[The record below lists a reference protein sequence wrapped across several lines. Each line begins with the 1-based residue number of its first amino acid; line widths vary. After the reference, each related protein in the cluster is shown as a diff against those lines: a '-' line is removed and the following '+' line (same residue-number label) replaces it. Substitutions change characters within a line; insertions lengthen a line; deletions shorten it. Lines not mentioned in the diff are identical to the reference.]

1 MIPYFLKSATCLALL
16 LVFYHFI
23 LEKEKMH
30 TFNRFYLLIGVIV
43 SLIIPFATLT
53 VEVPAISTSGITT
66 FEPTFTTEETLPILV
81 EEKIDYIKYIFGV
94 YAIISIL
101 LFFRFGRN
109 LFKIIQ
115 KIRLHTQI
123 KLEKASLV
131 LVDDPIL
138 PHTFW
143 NFIFINKTDYKNGK
157 IEEELFTH
165 ELTHVTQKHTIDV
178 LLIEFLQAIFWINP
192 LFIFLKK
199 AMQLNHEFLAD
210 ENVINQHKNTFH
222 YQHILVNKAAWN
234 NEYYLASNLNYSL
247 TKKRLKMMTTQSS
260 QTKIWLKK
268 LAVIPLLAGFVFL
281 FAERVEAQE
290 NEEITEIVEDVSF
303 KKGDLSET
311 EIYQEYFHSKGL
323 FMFKDKNSKQ
333 ISKKYNELT
342 IEEKKRIIPPP
353 PLKSKKKI
361 PTQELIEKLKDGKEY
376 AVWIDGKVVKNDV
389 LNNYQAS
396 DFSSHFVSFIY
407 KNARSKRF
415 PQEHQAHLETTKYF
429 NDLNKKKAKAFTDY
443 LKDKYQIEEIIEE
456 VPEKGMRKFQSKRGY
471 IDTIPKKTAATE
483 LQMKEYQSIVT
494 KRKKTDIFKVKEINK
509 IKEIYTL
516 MSDEQKK
523 SVINVNDFIKTI
535 PILTPKPNWVFTYK
549 RLANRVERTS
559 ENRKANLIYFKEIYN
574 TKMSDQER
582 AKVTA
587 PDKISPPPPS
597 PTEEQNNQETQ
608 LNKYLKLSEN
618 YIGNENRTEKEL
630 EEIKKIYALL
640 DVSIKSNFMSPDYI
654 SKNLKVLEAKH
665 KIMMKAKQKEKVYK
679 LSEPN

>member
-81 EEKIDYIKYIFGV
+81 EEKIDYTKYIFGV

-131 LVDDPIL
+131 LVNDPIL

-290 NEEITEIVEDVSF
+290 IIEIKEEPIETIYEQVDNSKFMIEQFVSNKGEKINTGFIDLNGVNHYFVTVDNTTKYYNKEGQLADRTGKILSNKKANSREVIPDYYIKRTYYNNKVFCEFYDDKSITGNEKINEIQESPKFNKNWYITIDNQKYFYTFDNNERIARYYKNGKLVNLDIIKECKRKRQIFENLKSTGKHYVF
-303 KKGDLSET
+303 KTDKEQKQIDKEFSDLGGM
-311 EIYQEYFHSKGL
+311 YFRMSRA
-323 FMFKDKNSKQ
+323 DKNKVSRPINPRKPY
-333 ISKKYNELT
+333 ITLRKNNKVFYKLRKDLT
-342 IEEKKRIIPPP
+342 EEDKLLIPPP
-353 PLKSKKKI
+353 PPVPNATKEEILKAKEAYEAWKKRTGNDGAPPPPKNETIKVLINKNGGLLVDEKPTKITNLKNILDNIEIDKEEVVVIIETDRGSK
-361 PTQELIEKLKDGKEY
+361 Y
-376 AVWIDGKVVKNDV
+376 
-389 LNNYQAS
+389 S
-396 DFSSHFVSFIY
+396 DFI
-407 KNARSKRF
+407 
-415 PQEHQAHLETTKYF
+415 
-429 NDLNKKKAKAFTDY
+429 
-443 LKDKYQIEEIIEE
+443 
-456 VPEKGMRKFQSKRGY
+456 
-471 IDTIPKKTAATE
+471 
-483 LQMKEYQSIVT
+483 
-494 KRKKTDIFKVKEINK
+494 KVKEILRENK
-509 IKEIYTL
+509 FLKI
-516 MSDEQKK
+516 Q
-523 SVINVNDFIKTI
+523 
-535 PILTPKPNWVFTYK
+535 YK
-549 RLANRVERTS
+549 
-559 ENRKANLIYFKEIYN
+559 
-574 TKMSDQER
+574 
-582 AKVTA
+582 
-587 PDKISPPPPS
+587 
-597 PTEEQNNQETQ
+597 
-608 LNKYLKLSEN
+608 
-618 YIGNENRTEKEL
+618 
-630 EEIKKIYALL
+630 
-640 DVSIKSNFMSPDYI
+640 
-654 SKNLKVLEAKH
+654 
-665 KIMMKAKQKEKVYK
+665 
-679 LSEPN
+679 

>member
-1 MIPYFLKSATCLALL
+1 MILYILKSASCLALL
-16 LVFYHFI
+16 LFFYHLI

-30 TFNRFYLLIGVIV
+30 NFNRFYLLIGVIV

-53 VEVPAISTSGITT
+53 VEVPAISTSEITT
-66 FEPTFTTEETLPILV
+66 FEPTFTTEKTSPILIQ
-81 EEKIDYIKYIFGV
+81 ETINYTKYIFGL
-94 YAIISIL
+94 YAIISCL

-123 KLEKASLV
+123 KLKKASLV

-192 LFIFLKK
+192 MFIFLKK

-260 QTKIWLKK
+260 KTKIWLKK

-290 NEEITEIVEDVSF
+290 VIEVIEEDVPF
-303 KKGDLSET
+303 TKTDLSDSKLYKEYYYKNLKIET
-311 EIYQEYFHSKGL
+311 
-323 FMFKDKNSKQ
+323 KDKNGKY
-333 ISKKYNELT
+333 ISKKYDEFNA
-342 IEEKKRIIPPP
+342 EEKARLIPPP
-353 PLKSKKKI
+353 PIKREKKVPSKK
-361 PTQELIEKLKDGKEY
+361 LISDLKDAKKY
-376 AVWIDGKVVKNDV
+376 AIWIDGKVVKNKI
-389 LNNYQAS
+389 LEQYQNS
-396 DFSSHFVSFIY
+396 DFGHYFVSFVHN
-407 KNARSKRF
+407 NARSERF
-415 PQEHQAHLETTKYF
+415 PQEYQAHLETTKYF

-456 VPEKGMRKFQSKRGY
+456 VPEKGVRKFQSKR
-471 IDTIPKKTAATE
+471 
-483 LQMKEYQSIVT
+483 
-494 KRKKTDIFKVKEINK
+494 R
-509 IKEIYTL
+509 
-516 MSDEQKK
+516 
-523 SVINVNDFIKTI
+523 
-535 PILTPKPNWVFTYK
+535 
-549 RLANRVERTS
+549 
-559 ENRKANLIYFKEIYN
+559 
-574 TKMSDQER
+574 
-582 AKVTA
+582 
-587 PDKISPPPPS
+587 
-597 PTEEQNNQETQ
+597 
-608 LNKYLKLSEN
+608 
-618 YIGNENRTEKEL
+618 
-630 EEIKKIYALL
+630 
-640 DVSIKSNFMSPDYI
+640 
-654 SKNLKVLEAKH
+654 
-665 KIMMKAKQKEKVYK
+665 
-679 LSEPN
+679 